1 MIHTQNGYI
10 VTLTPVRWGDRLV
23 DYTDRYAYGDGL
35 SDTPQKVKKQQRWT
49 DRQTDIFHSLLP
61 QRSLKI
67 IHGQGK
73 RQRDID

>member
-35 SDTPQKVKKQQRWT
+35 SDTPQKVKKKQRWT
-49 DRQTDIFHSLLP
+49 DRHIFVTVYCLKPKKKIFLASLQL
-61 QRSLKI
+61 
-67 IHGQGK
+67 GVK
-73 RQRDID
+73 RMI